1 MAKEDARLELLMRQI
16 VQDFPLV
23 PAANRIILELPKVFE
38 MRTKVDAE
46 LATDWLL
53 KEHHDVHD
61 KSGGRAANANPAW
74 PETDDLTSKQ
84 LELVKM
90 VEPLLVLNRED
101 PSFHQA
107 SCLLVHGGPGTGKSY
122 FVRQLA
128 KSVAAVGCEMRCGA
142 FAACAARILPHSNTI
157 HSLLCIPFSFQTS
170 AYKPLKEKELIKQR
184 REWQNVR
191 FLVLDEIS

>member
-61 KSGGRAANANPAW
+61 KSGGRAANAVPAW

-122 FVRQLA
+122 FVRHLA
-128 KSVAAVGCEMRCGA
+128 KTFWQSPLLLSGVKCGVEHLQHVLLVFCLILTPFTVCCA
-142 FAACAARILPHSNTI
+142 FHFLSKHRP
-157 HSLLCIPFSFQTS
+157 TS
-170 AYKPLKEKELIKQR
+170 R
-184 REWQNVR
+184 
-191 FLVLDEIS
+191 